1 MEEDEASKFWWDQP
15 IENVKKVDELKQFK
29 SSLEKLKAKVITQL
43 DEIEMRESVV
53 RHYLI
58 EESNTQTTTETMA
71 AAEEDRIEEGN
82 WDALKKVVRS
92 LRMLY
97 VAVVLAKAR
106 GETRM
111 FEHTFRDLENTLD
124 KFKSCKPL
132 TPFAEESVIDL
143 QFSNEELENLRAQL
157 ETGLELVEKCS
168 KVHWWAIF
176 K

>member
-82 WDALKKVVRS
+82 WDALK
-92 LRMLY
+92 
-97 VAVVLAKAR
+97 
-106 GETRM
+106 
-111 FEHTFRDLENTLD
+111 
-124 KFKSCKPL
+124 
-132 TPFAEESVIDL
+132 SVP
-143 QFSNEELENLRAQL
+143 
-157 ETGLELVEKCS
+157 
-168 KVHWWAIF
+168 
-176 K
+176 

>member
-1 MEEDEASKFWWDQP
+1 
-15 IENVKKVDELKQFK
+15 
-29 SSLEKLKAKVITQL
+29 
-43 DEIEMRESVV
+43 
-53 RHYLI
+53 
-58 EESNTQTTTETMA
+58 MA

-111 FEHTFRDLENTLD
+111 FEHTFRYLENTLD
-124 KFKSCKPL
+124 KFKSCKPF

-176 K
+176 KWFDYARKLDAVYRFLFDTMLNKLREWNERTRMERRGI